1 MILQKGWNNE
11 EEKQV
16 QSEDK
21 RKRDCTVDCHKGIGN
36 IIHSRPFACG
46 LPSLL
51 SFTVYRSVSVHG
63 KKYIPPLYRKS
74 SN

>member
-1 MILQKGWNNE
+1 MK

-21 RKRDCTVDCHKGIGN
+21 RKRDCTIDCHKDIGN
-36 IIHSRPFACG
+36 IIHSCPFACG

-51 SFTVYRSVSVHG
+51 SFIVYSYVSVHD
-63 KKYIPPLYRKS
+63 KNRYLPLES
-74 SN
+74 LANGIL